1 MKNYLFIL
9 LAFFAINSIQTKA
22 SQELNDEIIE
32 HWLSCADRGSIE
44 EMKELLNLYPS
55 IVNAEDSNDW
65 SALAVAVD
73 ESNMDLIK
81 FLVKKRAD
89 VNQTDRHGDAILLI
103 AAQKGHSEIIQ
114 SLLKAKAKVN
124 HAVHNRRSA
133 LHIAAFEGNI
143 SAAKVLLNAKADPE
157 ITAHNEETPL
167 DLALSKEH
175 LSFVDKLFSNSD
187 YFREHRA
194 KEDIIA
200 RRIDGKGHS
209 AALLALLES
218 SKK

>member
-32 HWLSCADRGSIE
+32 HWLSFADRGSIG

-55 IVNAEDSNDW
+55 IINAEDSNNW
-65 SALAVAVD
+65 SALAIAVD

-89 VNQTDRHGDAILLI
+89 VNQTDKHGDAILLI
-103 AAQKGHSEIIQ
+103 AAEKGHSEIIQ

-124 HAVHNRRSA
+124 HAIDNRRTG
-133 LHIAAFEGNI
+133 LHVAAFEGNI
-143 SAAKVLLNAKADPE
+143 FAAKVLLAAKADPE
-157 ITAHNEETPL
+157 ITAHNEGTPL
-167 DLALSKEH
+167 DLALYRKH
-175 LSFVDKLFSNSD
+175 LNFVDRLFSTPG
-187 YFREHRA
+187 YFREPRE

-200 RRIDGKGHS
+200 SRIDGKGHS
-209 AALLALLES
+209 AALSALIES
-218 SKK
+218 NNK